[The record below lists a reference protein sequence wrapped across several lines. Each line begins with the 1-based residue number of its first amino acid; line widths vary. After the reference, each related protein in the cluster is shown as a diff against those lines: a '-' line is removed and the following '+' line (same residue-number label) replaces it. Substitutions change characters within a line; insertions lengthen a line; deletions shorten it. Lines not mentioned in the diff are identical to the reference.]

1 MLSTQLNDAHFIVL
15 ASFDS
20 REEITVQSI
29 YCYAACGC
37 VFKNG
42 ARTYLF
48 FSLKAPAS
56 ICKNS
61 LLVTRGFFQRIFVG
75 AWAKSTEINQ
85 ANK

>member
-48 FSLKAPAS
+48 FLEGTREYMSEQS
-56 ICKNS
+56 ISYKGCYFLAYNYIQTS
-61 LLVTRGFFQRIFVG
+61 
-75 AWAKSTEINQ
+75 A
-85 ANK
+85 